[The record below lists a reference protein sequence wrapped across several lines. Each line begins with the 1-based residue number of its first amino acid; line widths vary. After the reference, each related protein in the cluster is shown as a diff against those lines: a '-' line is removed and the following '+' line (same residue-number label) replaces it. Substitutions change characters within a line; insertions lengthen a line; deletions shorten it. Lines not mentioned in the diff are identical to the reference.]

1 MKVKKAEITAFLS
14 LIVVLLIS
22 FIFGIIEITVIQ
34 TEKNLSRIC
43 ADGAIFS
50 VFGEYESQLME
61 AYHIFGLDGS
71 YGTGEFNEDKIIG
84 RMHYYSNKNIDY
96 KINGIQY
103 LTDNKG
109 QAFREQVLTYME
121 QKYGIG
127 LIEDLAGRTSVWEE
141 ESIQMS
147 YIMPLF
153 FSLFVIIIH
162 TVFYY
167 HDKAIIGGAAAES
180 AVMGAQYVRRYDK
193 NYDIEALFQEKIHG
207 KLIYMTDVNVIAEVN
222 KEEVQVFAEAKRSF
236 MKTNVKRTA
245 DIVNPEKK
253 IRLLK

>member
-1 MKVKKAEITAFLS
+1 
-14 LIVVLLIS
+14 
-22 FIFGIIEITVIQ
+22 
-34 TEKNLSRIC
+34 
-43 ADGAIFS
+43 
-50 VFGEYESQLME
+50 
-61 AYHIFGLDGS
+61 
-71 YGTGEFNEDKIIG
+71 
-84 RMHYYSNKNIDY
+84 
-96 KINGIQY
+96 
-103 LTDNKG
+103 
-109 QAFREQVLTYME
+109 
-121 QKYGIG
+121 
-127 LIEDLAGRTSVWEE
+127 
-141 ESIQMS
+141 MS

-193 NYDIEALFQEKIHG
+193 NYDIEAFFQEKIHG